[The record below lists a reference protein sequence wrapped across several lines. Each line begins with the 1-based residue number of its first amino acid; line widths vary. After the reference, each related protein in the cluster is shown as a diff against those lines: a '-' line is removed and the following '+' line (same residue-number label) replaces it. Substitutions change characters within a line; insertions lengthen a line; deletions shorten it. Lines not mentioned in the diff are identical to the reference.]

1 MNNELDFVEVNKHG
15 FKVLI
20 VPFNLMPFKRMMPLI
35 EMSIKNPESQEMFS
49 MLVEVFMENLPVDK
63 VEEFEQYPMMEAS
76 DIIAEWM
83 ATTSD

>member
-1 MNNELDFVEVNKHG
+1 MTDELDFVEVDKHG

-20 VPFNLMPFKRMMPLI
+20 KPFNSMPFKRMMPII
-35 EMSIKNPESQEMFS
+35 EMSIKNPESQQMFA
-49 MLVEVFMENLPVDK
+49 MLVEVFIENLPVDK
-63 VEEFEQYPMMEAS
+63 VTEFEEFPMMEAS